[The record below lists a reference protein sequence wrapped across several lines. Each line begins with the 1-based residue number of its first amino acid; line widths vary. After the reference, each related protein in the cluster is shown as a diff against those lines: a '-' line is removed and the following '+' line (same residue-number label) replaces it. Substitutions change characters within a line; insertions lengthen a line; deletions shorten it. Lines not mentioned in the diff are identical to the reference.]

1 MMKLV
6 NIVDLKSTALWLPG
20 SSPGGG
26 TNFGLVAQWLEQ
38 PAHNWLVV
46 GSNPTGGTFK
56 TKKI

>member
-26 TNFGLVAQWLEQ
+26 TNFGLVAQWLER
-38 PAHNWLVV
+38 ATHNRLVG
-46 GSNPTGGTFK
+46 GSNPSGATTNNK
-56 TKKI
+56 